1 MADFLFVKAMAE
13 PKLSTIKKLYA
24 MSGNVCAFPGCQVPI
39 VEASGTVTGE
49 ICHIKSQNPQ
59 GPRYDPDQTG
69 EQRHSYEN
77 LILLC
82 RRHHKVVDSEVEVY
96 DVAALKE
103 IKAIQERIVGRA
115 ETDQDSF
122 FARILLNDLKRIN
135 IVNYKGNVMFNSP
148 GAIQGQT
155 VNLRTSKKKISV
167 NPPPGSIGFDV
178 DLSGYIQHLIKR
190 YNEFAS
196 SEPTRKTKFSYG
208 AVSKNIADNFGTE
221 WKLLPNEKAPDVI
234 LYLQQR
240 ISRTRQARINKGKGW
255 KSFSTFEEYLRKY
268 GK

>member
-1 MADFLFVKAMAE
+1 
-13 PKLSTIKKLYA
+13 

-39 VEASGTVTGE
+39 VEASGTMTGE
-49 ICHIKSQNPQ
+49 ICHIKAQNPQ
-59 GPRYDPDQTG
+59 GPRYDPNQTE

-82 RRHHKVVDSEVEVY
+82 RRHHKVVDNEAEVY
-96 DVAALKE
+96 DVVALKE
-103 IKAIQERIVGRA
+103 IKTIHERIVGRA

-122 FARILLNDLKRIN
+122 FARILLNYLKRIN
-135 IVNYKGNVMFNSP
+135 VVNNKGNVMINSP

-155 VNLRTSKKKISV
+155 VNVRTSKKKLSI
-167 NPPPGSIGFDV
+167 NAPPGSIGFDV
-178 DLSGYIQHLIKR
+178 NFSGYIQHLIKR

-196 SEPTRKTKFSYG
+196 SEPTRMTKFSYG

-221 WKLLPNEKAPDVI
+221 WKLLPIEKAPDVI
-234 LYLQQR
+234 VYLQQR

-255 KSFSTFEEYLRKY
+255 KSFSTFEEYLGKY